1 MSRSCPII
9 VVGVGGQG
17 VISLAQLLGRAAIDA
32 GLGARVGQIYGLSQ
46 RGGSVAATVRI
57 GPGSTAFISPGEA
70 EIVVG
75 LEPVEAERAI
85 PNMSPNATVL
95 VNRTAIVPTGLTL
108 GGTAYPALPSII
120 SRIDEVARNVLV
132 VDGTALARQA
142 GNTRLLNIVMVGVLA
157 GIDLLPIPASC
168 LVAGVERFHSS
179 IGAAPSRHAF
189 DLGEELG
196 RELAASS
203 RLTGTPG
210 PTPLLP

>member
-85 PNMSPNATVL
+85 PKMSPGATVL
-95 VNRTAIVPTGLTL
+95 VNRTPIVPTGLTL

-157 GIDLLPIPASC
+157 GIDLLPMPASS
-168 LVAGVERFHSS
+168 LVAAVERFHSS
-179 IGAAPSRHAF
+179 IGAAPSRQAF

-196 RELAASS
+196 RELAAAS
-203 RLTGTPG
+203 RLTGAPG